1 MRSAKFSDL
10 PKCTHMRDSGLRKIV
25 GLCFLACY
33 VLLGVPLWYKLTTVY
48 RAPLPVEYIRSLH
61 EGKFRD
67 VHMVIPVFIKSDVYQ
82 FPDIHDAVQIQ
93 VNHLLNSKKQFVPWS
108 LQILPYDRYNE
119 TELKYSDNEYHVV
132 SLVLDEFVGYSVA
145 YDAKETTVF
154 FNDEAVVSNDIP
166 FFVAQSLVEH
176 TFALELEQLASDF
189 SRHDDSMVVTYNP
202 NIHLSVSLLSGDG
215 FPIGWEI
222 ESTLQ
227 RYFTPFRKFLA
238 PLVNFTVDT
247 SIIYHNDLN
256 LHALKDR
263 ECVTS
268 QDLSHA
274 IDLSELSSMNYL
286 SESST
291 LSLAIVFPSNVTAP
305 GGLEFIHSSSNDT
318 ESEAS
323 WQSFIVPQWGNLIIN
338 KNPLPPDAVLKESY
352 LVPIMYQFASDLFQL
367 LGLTKGS
374 QDLSSP
380 YVTIDS
386 FKRLTTLRNIH
397 KAEETLWSLV
407 KLTQSF
413 TQMSIPQDVLK
424 NANEALELRLEI
436 IDLLNDPEKGG
447 DIIWNQALALSNKL
461 VASSE
466 TAFFHGE
473 MVQQNFFPQEHK
485 IAVYL
490 PLLGPTS
497 VVIFLGLIKLLKER
511 SLEGNS
517 QDDKTATESGEKQND
532 TN

>member
-1 MRSAKFSDL
+1 MV
-10 PKCTHMRDSGLRKIV
+10 DSGLRKIV

-61 EGKFRD
+61 EGKFQD
-67 VHMVIPVFIKSDVYQ
+67 VHMVIPVFIKSEVYR
-82 FPDIHDAVQIQ
+82 FPDIHDAVQVQ
-93 VNHLLNSKKQFVPWS
+93 VNHLLNSKKQYVPWS
-108 LQILPYDRYNE
+108 LQILPYEEYNA
-119 TELKYSDNEYHVV
+119 TGSKYGHSDEYHVV

-154 FNDEAVVSNDIP
+154 FDDAAVVSNDIP

-176 TFALELEQLASDF
+176 TFALEWEQLSSDF
-189 SRHDDSMVVTYNP
+189 SRHDDNMVVTYNP
-202 NIHLSVSLLSGDG
+202 NMHLSISLLSGDG
-215 FPIGWEI
+215 SPVRWEI
-222 ESTLQ
+222 EKTLQ
-227 RYFTPFRKFLA
+227 HYFTPFRKFLA

-247 SIIYHNDLN
+247 SIIYYNDLN
-256 LHALKDR
+256 VHALKDGDS
-263 ECVTS
+263 VTP
-268 QDLSHA
+268 QELSHT

-286 SESST
+286 SESSA
-291 LSLAIVFPSNVTAP
+291 LNLAIVFPSNVSSP
-305 GGLEFIHSSSNDT
+305 SGLNFIHGVSNNT
-318 ESEAS
+318 GSEAD

-338 KNPLPPDAVLKESY
+338 KNPLPPNALLKESY
-352 LVPIMYQFASDLFQL
+352 LVPIMYQFATDLFQL

-386 FKRLTTLRNIH
+386 FKRLTTLRNIDN
-397 KAEETLWSLV
+397 AEETLWSLV

-413 TQMSIPQDVLK
+413 KQMAVPEDVL
-424 NANEALELRLEI
+424 NNVNQALKLRLEI
-436 IDLLNDPEKGG
+436 IDLLNNPEKGG
-447 DIIWNQALALSNKL
+447 DVVWNQALVLSNKL
-461 VASSE
+461 VKASE

-497 VVIFLGLIKLLKER
+497 VVIFLGLVKLLKER
-511 SLEGNS
+511 DAEEGK
-517 QDDKTATESGEKQND
+517 QDSPEAAEKDEKQGD
-532 TN
+532 RD